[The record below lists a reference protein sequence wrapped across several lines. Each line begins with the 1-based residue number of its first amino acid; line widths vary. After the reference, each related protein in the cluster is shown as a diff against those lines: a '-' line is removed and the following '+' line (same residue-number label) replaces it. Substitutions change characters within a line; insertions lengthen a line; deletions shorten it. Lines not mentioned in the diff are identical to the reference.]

1 MNKLILIVTL
11 SVIAISAFPQEKWQ
25 KLGVKVPPPVCYASG
40 ENHRSFI
47 PAPDQFLKHLKSSQ
61 EKKSTI
67 KVTFLGTVPQEVRTA
82 FAYAVDIWEY
92 LIASPVTIKLTV
104 SWTSLDTG
112 VLGSCGPYDYYENFD
127 SAPIKDCYYPV
138 ALVEKLEGKDV
149 NGANS
154 PDMYAQFN
162 KDNSNWYFGTDGK
175 TPNGDYDF
183 VSVVLHEI
191 AHGLGFTGF
200 FYEQSGMGAYGDVLP
215 FPGVFD
221 EYVINGSGEKLVDTT
236 LFANPSSALAQQF
249 TSNNLKYKSRTALMG
264 SVFGTYPRL
273 FAPSSF
279 DEGSSIYHL
288 NESTYPAGNPN
299 SLMTPYFAS
308 AEAVHDP
315 GPLTTGILADMGWD
329 FTHIIHEEIKDRET
343 LTGPIPVEAQIKT
356 DSGID
361 SSSVYL
367 VYSTDGF
374 QNADSIP
381 LNYDEA
387 KGLFTY
393 DWTGLNDGVYDYYI
407 TVTDVN
413 DRKYYAPADVPDD
426 YYEFMIGSDLVSPV
440 VSHTPITFMTLENP
454 EVDVVVKASDNIGI
468 QSVVVE
474 YNVNNGPM
482 QSMDLPQ
489 DSADYYKAT
498 LQLSNLADGDSI
510 QYRIIAT
517 DSSSN
522 NNQTIL
528 PESGFYTFYVDGFSD
543 PVTHYT
549 NDFNSTTRDFISAD
563 FQVSTPEFFSNGALN
578 SPHPYPSPDQDNTE
592 YNLTTI
598 LKHPIILDDEAKMSY
613 DEVALVEPGT
623 DSIFGSV
630 NFYDYVIVEGSKNGK
645 DNWLPLLDGYD
656 SRANS
661 SWLSAYDSNVTSSGN
676 SLAVGKESEYVNR
689 QFSMT
694 ANGNFAVGDTIFIR
708 FRLFS
713 DPYAIGWGWAIDN
726 LKIQDTPTDASLIIY
741 SPGELQLYPNPAQD
755 NVFVKGDFGSYVN
768 QLDISIY
775 NSFGQVV
782 SNEVVNVDSKQFM
795 KQFDVGNLAPGLYL
809 ITFRFDNGQ
818 VITRKIVKQ

>member
-11 SVIAISAFPQEKWQ
+11 SLIAISAFPQEKWQ
-25 KLGVKVPPPVCYASG
+25 KLGIKVPPPICYASG

-47 PAPDQFLKHLKSSQ
+47 PAPDKFLKHLKSTQ

-67 KVTFLGTVPQEVRTA
+67 KVTFLNTVPQKVKIA

-112 VLGSCGPYDYYENFD
+112 VLGSCGPYDYYENFG

-175 TPNGDYDF
+175 TPDGDYDF

-221 EYVINGSGEKLVDTT
+221 EYVMNGSGEKLVDTT
-236 LFANPSSALAQQF
+236 LFANPSSVLAQQF
-249 TSNNLKYKSRTALMG
+249 TSGNLQYKSRTALLG
-264 SVFGTYPRL
+264 NVFGTYPRL

-288 NESTYPAGNPN
+288 NESTYPVGNPN

-329 FTHIIHEEIKDRET
+329 FTHVIHEKIRDHET
-343 LTGPIPVEAQIKT
+343 VTEPIAVKAQIKT

-381 LNYDEA
+381 FYYDEA
-387 KGLFTY
+387 KGLFKF
-393 DWTGLNDGVYDYYI
+393 DWSGLSDGVYDYYI

-413 DRKYYAPADVPDD
+413 DREYYAPADVPDD
-426 YYEFMIGSDLVSPV
+426 YFEFMIGPDHVSPV

-468 QSVVVE
+468 QSIVME

-482 QSMDLPQ
+482 QSLDLPL
-489 DSADYYKAT
+489 DSADLYKAT
-498 LQLSNLADGDSI
+498 LQFSNLADGDSI
-510 QYRIIAT
+510 QYHIIAT

-528 PESGFYTFYVDGFSD
+528 PANGFYTFYVDGFYD

-549 NDFNSTTRDFISAD
+549 NYFNSKTRDFISAD
-563 FQVSTPEFFSNGALN
+563 FQVSTTSGFSSGALN

-592 YNLTTI
+592 YNFTTI
-598 LKHPIILDDEAKMSY
+598 LKHPIILNDQADMSF
-613 DEVALVEPGT
+613 DEVVLVEPGT
-623 DSIFGSV
+623 DSIFGGS
-630 NFYDYVIVEGSKNGK
+630 NFFDYVIVEGSKNGK

-661 SWLSAYDSNVTSSGN
+661 SWLSAFNGNVDNMGN
-676 SLAVGKESEYVNR
+676 SLAVGKESEYVTR

-694 ANGNFAVGDTIFIR
+694 DNGNFAAGDTIFIR

-713 DPYAIGWGWAIDN
+713 DPYAHGWGWAIDN
-726 LKIQDTPTDASLIIY
+726 LKIQDRLTDAQWITY
-741 SPGELQLYPNPAQD
+741 SPGELQLFPNPAQD
-755 NVFVKGDFGSYVN
+755 NVYIKGNFNSFVN
-768 QLDISIY
+768 QLKISIY
-775 NSFGQVV
+775 NSFGEAV
-782 SNEVVNVDSKQFM
+782 SREVIDVNSKKLMTQ
-795 KQFDVGNLAPGLYL
+795 QEVGTLSPGLYL
-809 ITFRFDNGQ
+809 VTFRFDNGQ
-818 VITRKIVKQ
+818 VITRKFVKQ